1 MNRHI
6 ARKRDDGFSKM
17 KILAARLLPPV
28 FLLILIAGG
37 AMAQETP
44 LGSLTSVGDVFINAL
59 PAPPDTTAF
68 AGDVVRVGD
77 SGSSTFTLSGKG
89 SIKLSPGS
97 QVLLANDPRYL
108 AELQSGTV
116 VIDSFAGA
124 TNVTLRAGSFIVG
137 PVVTAEKSASRVER
151 MADGSF
157 NVTCLD
163 GSIGLIPL
171 QGATG
176 RVLQAN
182 QSLAISS
189 TGELGAIQQVPAAPS
204 AAAAPASTPSTGANP
219 PAVQNNH
226 KGWIILGVVGAGAV
240 VGIAAAA
247 AGHGGGNNQAVS
259 PSTP

>member
-1 MNRHI
+1 MHCDI
-6 ARKRDDGFSKM
+6 GRKRYDNFSKM
-17 KILAARLLPPV
+17 KILATKPLLLPV
-28 FLLILIAGG
+28 LLLLIAGG
-37 AMAQETP
+37 AVAQETP

-59 PAPPDTTAF
+59 PAPPDTTVF
-68 AGDVVRVGD
+68 ARDVIRVGD

-97 QVLLANDPRYL
+97 QVVLANDPRYL
-108 AELQSGTV
+108 AELQAGTV

-137 PVVTAEKSASRVER
+137 PVVTSEKSASRVER

-157 NVTCLD
+157 NVSCLD

-176 RVLQAN
+176 RVLQTN
-182 QSLAISS
+182 QSVAISS
-189 TGELGAIQQVPAAPS
+189 SGELGAIQEASPAAPP
-204 AAAAPASTPSTGANP
+204 ATAPPTSPSPTSQP
-219 PAVQNNH
+219 PAVQNSH
-226 KGWIILGVVGAGAV
+226 KGWIILGVVAGGAV
-240 VGIAAAA
+240 AGIAAAA
-247 AGHGGGNNQAVS
+247 AGHGGNNQAVS